1 MFLGADV
8 THAPPSEMGEKPS
21 IAAVVAS
28 VDAKASQYMTKVSV
42 QPRVQDAKA
51 IEVILSLEENVKSL
65 LKSFY
70 DANKWVFLSCSF
82 SFEFG
87 HFSNTTSLSFQR
99 NLYEMKTLWQSQLPT
114 GMEIPSLRIMSH
126 LR

>member
-28 VDAKASQYMTKVSV
+28 MDSKASQYLTKISV

-51 IEVILSLEENVKSL
+51 VEVILSLEENVKSL

-70 DANKWVFLSCSF
+70 SANYSAANGCAF
-82 SFEFG
+82 SFFP
-87 HFSNTTSLSFQR
+87 TLSFEGR
-99 NLYEMKTLWQSQLPT
+99 RD
-114 GMEIPSLRIMSH
+114 RILALASA
-126 LR
+126 

>member
-82 SFEFG
+82 SFEWGAIIRYVAILVLGERCPIF
-87 HFSNTTSLSFQR
+87 
-99 NLYEMKTLWQSQLPT
+99 
-114 GMEIPSLRIMSH
+114 
-126 LR
+126 